1 MSAQDKFD
9 DKNPQ
14 FRPIDF
20 SGLDL
25 PDFGNMD
32 MSAFGLPEMEG
43 VDINEL
49 TKQLA
54 GRMGRMARENGLSYE
69 DLAYGYDPALM
80 GAHPTSEE
88 EMGRYLFNPL
98 SQGLTRQR
106 LAALAMSALP
116 SLQNG
121 FYLDSLALGA
131 GEEEAKDIL
140 SADFGITNRESAV
153 LLLDFLTETG
163 DREDFDRVKE
173 LAVTGE
179 TTGDEER
186 DIYIENLNRASSLLV
201 SEGFLITAKSLAQT
215 DISGWDAGRAAFI
228 ARLATQAGFIDEGA
242 AWGYINKGYDL
253 CKERYNSWD
262 DFATGYLTGF
272 AMENGKDEML
282 TALIYLAEDM
292 LSDPESPWKKTKF

>member
-49 TKQLA
+49 TKRLA
-54 GRMGRMARENGLSYE
+54 GRMGQMARENGLSYE

-88 EMGRYLFNPL
+88 EMGRYLFNPV
-98 SQGLTRQR
+98 SQGLTRSR

-116 SLQNG
+116 SLQEG
-121 FYLDSLALGA
+121 FYLDSLATGA
-131 GEEEAKDIL
+131 GEDEAKEIL
-140 SADFGITNRESAV
+140 SREFLITGPEDAQKTIESLV
-153 LLLDFLTETG
+153 KTG
-163 DREDFDRVKE
+163 SRQAFDRVKT
-173 LAVTGE
+173 LALSGERTGE
-179 TTGDEER
+179 EDADRFADNLKQAT
-186 DIYIENLNRASSLLV
+186 DILV
-201 SEGFLITAKSLAQT
+201 SEGFLITAKSLADT
-215 DISGWDAGRAAFI
+215 DISGWDAGRATFI
-228 ARLATQAGFIDEGA
+228 ARLATQAGFIDEGS
-242 AWGYINKGYDL
+242 AWDYINRSFDI
-253 CKERYNSWD
+253 CKDKYNSWD
-262 DFATGYLTGF
+262 DFATGYLAGR
-272 AMENGKDEML
+272 AMENGKDDAL